1 MAAYASIF
9 YLKQLVRPTC
19 HSSCHNGHLPT
30 RHTYESVLSRR
41 FSRCFVQNYTV
52 KSRQASVWNKP
63 GGVGCRWNATLL
75 IILRGCDSGNF
86 LGVHYPT
93 LPPTVHLESW
103 NPNHSTC
110 LVLDCLVLKWNASEL
125 RFGRVH
131 LFCRKRKGELL
142 QEYLKL
148 LIPESFA
155 TIVFLGFQTKAR
167 FLPSICLLY
176 SINSWIVLV
185 AKRHW

>member
-1 MAAYASIF
+1 MGIC
-9 YLKQLVRPTC
+9 QQDIPT
-19 HSSCHNGHLPT
+19 
-30 RHTYESVLSRR
+30 
-41 FSRCFVQNYTV
+41 SRCYQSASVDVLPANNYTV
-52 KSRQASVWNKP
+52 KSRQDSVWNRP

-93 LPPTVHLESW
+93 LSPTVHLESW
-103 NPNHSTC
+103 NPNRSTC

-148 LIPESFA
+148 RIPESFA

-167 FLPSICLLY
+167 FPPSICLSVILDWLRN
-176 SINSWIVLV
+176 SIGG
-185 AKRHW
+185 